1 MRQLITVMLML
12 AAMLPA
18 SAQRIQTVDEKG
30 EPVPYVSVLTTDA
43 QLIGITDFN
52 GVIDDVKG
60 ADIITVSHV
69 AYKPN
74 LYKVNGKSGRITLV
88 EADFGL
94 PEVTV
99 TRKPMV
105 YSQTYYRMYVYEDS
119 LGIIYYRSG
128 LTDNSYDRTK
138 KKLSADTR
146 HTSKAIK
153 GIVKTLLN
161 MIIGKEIDR
170 NSRLKMPKI
179 ENMIINRNKIIGA
192 KLVQEGPDKKRIT
205 SNKGTTLG
213 YVTDNRE
220 TGLRRISYEPTT
232 ASRQRLEA
240 EGKTKELAKR
250 KKNDME
256 MGDRKMESYY
266 FVYRIDDDGNYSP
279 EDMMMHQY
287 ITSWDKEKDGRTSHR
302 IIAVEVYNTDR
313 AYVTKDEL
321 KQLKKDNRMNM
332 TYDNIRQFEKTHKI
346 PALLPAVQKRLNELW
361 RGDSDD

>member
-18 SAQRIQTVDEKG
+18 SAQRIQTVDENG

-170 NSRLKMPKI
+170 NSRLKMQKI

>member
-12 AAMLPA
+12 AMLPA

-105 YSQTYYRMYVYEDS
+105 YSQTYYRLYLYEDS

-153 GIVKTLLN
+153 GIIKTLFN
-161 MIIGKEIDR
+161 MAIGKEIDR
-170 NSRLKMPKI
+170 NSRLKMQKI

-192 KLVQEGPDKKRIT
+192 KLVQEGPDKKRII
-205 SNKGTTLG
+205 SSKGTTLG

-220 TGLRRISYEPTT
+220 TGLRRISYEATT
-232 ASRQRLEA
+232 ASRLRLEA

-250 KKNDME
+250 KKNDSE
-256 MGDRKMESYY
+256 MGDKKVETNY

-279 EDMMMHQY
+279 EDMMMQQ
-287 ITSWDKEKDGRTSHR
+287 INISWDKEKDGRTSHR
-302 IIAVEVYNTDR
+302 IFAIEVYNTDR

-321 KQLKKDNRMNM
+321 KQLKKESKIKINYKNVM
-332 TYDNIRQFEKTHKI
+332 QFERQHKV
-346 PALLPAVQKRLNELW
+346 PPMSDAVQKRLNELW
-361 RGDSDD
+361 KADKDD